1 MGRENRG
8 EAPWRGRC
16 VVLSPSAGPDAIW
29 NDIVDPAD
37 GLEMLTISAS
47 SPDRLGSWAESFG
60 QARRAFGARPDI
72 VVALGE
78 RLAVCASLLRLVHG
92 LAPFGKPPLV
102 VAYDYGTN
110 ADRSGLAKRWRRL
123 ATAGVY
129 LYVVRAQDER
139 LRHAAELHRD
149 KERFLVHSLPP
160 AAPRGA
166 PAGRGGLSEAAR
178 FEFRYL
184 LINLADQKRSGTL
197 LFS

>member
-1 MGRENRG
+1 MGRVDRG

-16 VVLSPSAGPDAIW
+16 VVLSPSAGPEAIW
-29 NDIVDPAD
+29 NDIVEAGD
-37 GLEMLTISAS
+37 GLEMLTISPR
-47 SPDRLGSWAESFG
+47 SPERAGGWAESFS
-60 QARRAFGARPDI
+60 QARRAFRARPDI

-92 LAPFGKPPLV
+92 LAFFGKPPLV
-102 VAYDYGTN
+102 VAYDYGAN
-110 ADRSGLAKRWRRL
+110 ADRSGFAKRWRRL

-129 LYVVRAQDER
+129 LYVVRDQDER
-139 LRHAAELHRD
+139 LRQAAELLRN
-149 KERFLVHSLPP
+149 KERFLVHSLSP

-166 PAGRGGLSEAAR
+166 PVARGDLPEAAR
-178 FEFRYL
+178 YEFRYL